1 MEIIGGLHSGG
12 FEAAQEHVRAGKL
25 DPQSMRCVPGPVL
38 QAGAY
43 FSRPSH
49 AQSEMGFT
57 DKGSAHQ
64 VALNGE
70 PWRPAVPLHLPLGCS
85 ASSSRAAKHAGVR
98 CVPKSAACVLPC
110 SDVGLCCWACF

>member
-43 FSRPSH
+43 FSCPSH
-49 AQSEMGFT
+49 AQSEMGST
-57 DKGSAHQ
+57 AREVHIK
-64 VALNGE
+64 
-70 PWRPAVPLHLPLGCS
+70 W
-85 ASSSRAAKHAGVR
+85 
-98 CVPKSAACVLPC
+98 
-110 SDVGLCCWACF
+110 